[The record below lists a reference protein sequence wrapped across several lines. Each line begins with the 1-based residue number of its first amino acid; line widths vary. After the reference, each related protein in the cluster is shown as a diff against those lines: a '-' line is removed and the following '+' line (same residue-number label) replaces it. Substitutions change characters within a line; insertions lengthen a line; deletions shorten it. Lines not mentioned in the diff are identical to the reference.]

1 MPARLFSTTIRR
13 GIIRKERGSGYDKI
27 VAATQSAALVAPKIE
42 CQNNLFTKVNLY
54 SWIPFDMTP
63 REDRVRTCYMLA
75 CLAYVTSQT
84 ITNADVRTAF
94 GLEDRDKVKASRIIR
109 DTLEL
114 NLIKPVDPT
123 TAPRYMR
130 YVPFWA

>member
-1 MPARLFSTTIRR
+1 MVKISTDRIAFSNSGSPLVPIDRLIDT
-13 GIIRKERGSGYDKI
+13 
-27 VAATQSAALVAPKIE
+27 
-42 CQNNLFTKVNLY
+42 
-54 SWIPFDMTP
+54 IPFDMTS

-123 TAPRYMR
+123 TASRYMR